1 MKTLRKQIVL
11 TLLALTT
18 FGLEA
23 QTVIWSENFDS
34 QPEGTNNLNQTNAK
48 WWTNAHDA
56 DDGETINN
64 DNTNYW
70 GVYNGEFKVND
81 IEGTWACGSGSSR
94 GGDNDNFWYS
104 EAINVSAY
112 PSFTISMKGRAEGD
126 MECGGNCNAADLLE
140 GSYQL
145 DGGPWV
151 NFFAMCGATNGT
163 ITAGCIQVGNA
174 HTLKIRIQAGTQAS
188 GESYYFD
195 DIQVLATPDITGEA
209 SMSIATTTN
218 LSISATG
225 GSWSS
230 SNSYVATVDQ
240 TGKVSALHTGTTTI
254 SYELPSGCNIE
265 KTITVQACTVPTVT
279 ASNADRCGAGS
290 LSLAATTSAGT
301 LSWYATTTST
311 AVLGTGTSFNTGN
324 ISSTTDYYVS
334 ATHAGCT
341 SARKLVKASIKSNPS
356 ITGASS
362 ICDTASIQLSASGT
376 PATSNAWQSS
386 NTAVAS
392 VNSQGLVKGISA
404 GSTQI
409 SYSTAEGCST
419 SYTINVHAL
428 PSITGN
434 LSLNE
439 NATTTLATNMQA
451 ATSNAWTSSNP
462 NVATISNIG
471 LVNTYLTGNTDI
483 TFTSI
488 NACSNTISLEVIP
501 TTASI
506 SYTGLMCTDDTN
518 AKYVNLTGTGSYTDG
533 TFSATPAGLNINSTD
548 GSIYLNSSFTGTYT
562 VNYRYFSNGAYQTA
576 STTVVVS
583 AKPNFVNNTSSC
595 VSLQALY
602 NIDVTLSHG
611 QLSSTYGSTSDI
623 GANNWKV
630 SNISS
635 SQDVVLTATSNGCSN
650 TLNITAPTCI
660 ACPNTQVPTSNGDQS
675 FCSGSSIPNL
685 SVSILAANQAYWYSA
700 ASGGN
705 LLQANSTSFQATQA
719 GDYYVEARDISGLCI
734 SERIKLSVKEI
745 ETPSITNIT
754 PGKICGS
761 GTATLSAQASAG
773 TVKWYSQAAG
783 GTAIQTGNSY
793 TTPFLTN
800 STAYYAEAQN
810 QNCISTSRS
819 SVDVNVFEAVRISS
833 FKIENR
839 NELSMAVSGG
849 ESPYSYKLNNEH
861 GWLADSSLVL
871 KLNSGNQILS
881 IYDENNCSAD
891 TTFVIDDKPMLIP
904 AAYFSP
910 NNDGINDFWQIE
922 NIEFYPKTEVF
933 IYNRFGKELKA
944 FPASKFEAWDGTY
957 LGKSVPSEDY
967 WYVIQVRETG
977 DRLHGHFTLKR

>member
-1 MKTLRKQIVL
+1 MKTLRKQLIL
-11 TLLALTT
+11 SLLALAS
-18 FGLEA
+18 FGLQA
-23 QTVIWSENFDS
+23 QTVIWSENFES
-34 QPEGTNNLNQTNAK
+34 YPNGTNNLNLTQGK
-48 WWTNAHDA
+48 WITDAHDA
-56 DDGETINN
+56 DDGGINN

-112 PSFTISMKGRAEGD
+112 PSFTISMQGRAEGD

-209 SMSIATTTN
+209 SMSMATTTN
-218 LSISATG
+218 LSIAATG

-240 TGKVSALHTGTTTI
+240 TGKVSALHAGTAII

-279 ASNADRCGAGS
+279 ASNADRCGTGT

-324 ISSTTDYYVS
+324 ISSTTDYYVL
-334 ATHAGCT
+334 ATHAGCS
-341 SARKLVKASIKSNPS
+341 SARKLVKAIIKSNPS
-356 ITGASS
+356 IIGASS
-362 ICDTASIQLSASGT
+362 ICDTASIQLTASGT

-409 SYSTAEGCST
+409 SFTTTEGCLS
-419 SYTINVHAL
+419 SFSVSVHSA

-434 LSLNE
+434 FSLNE
-439 NATTTLATNMQA
+439 NATTTLAANMQA
-451 ATSNAWTSSNP
+451 ATSNAWTSSNTS
-462 NVATISNIG
+462 VATISNTG
-471 LVNTYLTGNTDI
+471 LVNTYVAGSTNI

-488 NACSNTISLEVIP
+488 NACSKTVSLEVVP

-506 SYTGLMCTDDTN
+506 SYSGLMCNDDATQK
-518 AKYVNLTGTGSYTDG
+518 AVTLTGTGSYTG
-533 TFSATPAGLNINSTD
+533 GIFSASPAGLGINSTD
-548 GSIYLNSSFTGTYT
+548 GSLFLDSSNAGTYT
-562 VNYRYFSNGAYQTA
+562 VSYRYFANADYQTA
-576 STTVVVS
+576 TTTVVVS

-611 QLSSTYGSTSDI
+611 QLSCSHGSTSDL

-635 SQDVVLTATSNGCSN
+635 SQNVVLTATSNGCSN

-660 ACPNTQVPTSNGDQS
+660 ACPNTQVPTNNGDKS
-675 FCSGSSIPNL
+675 FCSGNSIPSL
-685 SVSILAANQAYWYSA
+685 SVTVSAGNEAFWYSA

-719 GDYYVEARDISGLCI
+719 GNYYVEARDISGLCI

-754 PGKICGS
+754 EGKICGS
-761 GTATLSAQASAG
+761 GTATLSAQTSVG

-783 GTAIQTGNSY
+783 GTAIHTGNSY
-793 TTPFLTN
+793 TTPLLTN

-819 SVDVNVFEAVRISS
+819 SVDVNMFEPVLISS

-839 NELSMAVSGG
+839 NDLSMAVSGG

-881 IYDENNCSAD
+881 IFDEINCSVD
-891 TTFVIDDKPMLIP
+891 TTFVIDDKPVLIP

-910 NNDGINDFWQIE
+910 NNDGINDFWHIE